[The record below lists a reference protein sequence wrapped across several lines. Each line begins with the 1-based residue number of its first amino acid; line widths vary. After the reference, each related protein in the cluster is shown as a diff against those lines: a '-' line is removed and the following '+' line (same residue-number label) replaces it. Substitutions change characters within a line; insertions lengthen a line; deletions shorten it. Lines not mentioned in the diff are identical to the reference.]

1 MRISDWS
8 SDVCSSD
15 LRARVT
21 FANGASAEF
30 SLKGSA
36 SVIPAEVCTP
46 DVYSTASAP
55 PSAPPVPRPDEKP
68 GQSDAHKWVLDIR
81 VRCTEEWKT
90 DYRMIEY
97 CEKRQM
103 KGLQS
108 VLQIARD
115 ETKGASSEE
124 HTSELQSLLTTSS
137 A

>member
-1 MRISDWS
+1 M
-8 SDVCSSD
+8 
-15 LRARVT
+15 
-21 FANGASAEF
+21 
-30 SLKGSA
+30 
-36 SVIPAEVCTP
+36 
-46 DVYSTASAP
+46 
-55 PSAPPVPRPDEKP
+55 PDEKP

-115 ETKGASSEE
+115 ETQGATRTRILMECMIAWKAGDSHDWRMVEYCYNRKAAAYSRLSTILRHSNLLPRTRTDKPFSRSGE
-124 HTSELQSLLTTSS
+124 H
-137 A
+137 